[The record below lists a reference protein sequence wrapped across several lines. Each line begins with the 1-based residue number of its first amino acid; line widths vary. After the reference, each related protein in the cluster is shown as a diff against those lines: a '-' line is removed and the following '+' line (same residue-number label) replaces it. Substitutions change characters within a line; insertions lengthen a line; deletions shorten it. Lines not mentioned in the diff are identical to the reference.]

1 MEKLE
6 LADKLLVDEY
16 GTKYLRR
23 DSFYDESM
31 ENEGV
36 SLIEDRNGES
46 VVINDKAV
54 SRVIVLFAFSVQD
67 ARGKRYLVDSTSMDD
82 LQTAID
88 HLAHRDDW
96 LTVWRSNALTKIKAK
111 SIEVISEI
119 FDIFAEKPH
128 VPSLYFKN
136 HSN

>member
-6 LADKLLVDEY
+6 LADKLLVDKH

-36 SLIEDRNGES
+36 SLIEDQNGES
-46 VVINDKAV
+46 VVINDKVV
-54 SRVIVLFAFSVQD
+54 SRVIVLFAFCVQD
-67 ARGKRYLVDSTSMDD
+67 ARGKRYMVDSTSLDN
-82 LQTAID
+82 LQMAID
-88 HLAHRDDW
+88 HLAHRDGW
-96 LTVWRSNALTKIKAK
+96 LNVWKSGALTKIKAK

-119 FDIFAEKPH
+119 FDIFAEKPY